1 MLKNF
6 SKKLKTYRKTKGLSL
21 QELSIKTNLSVS
33 YLSLLENGERKN
45 PSLDTLAKIANAFD
59 IDILKLLDL

>member
-45 PSLDTLAKIANAFD
+45 PSLDTLDKIANAFD

>member
-21 QELSIKTNLSVS
+21 QDLSIKTNLSVS

-45 PSLDTLAKIANAFD
+45 PSLDTLDKIANAFD

>member
-6 SKKLKTYRKTKGLSL
+6 SKKFKTYRKTIGLSL
-21 QELSIKTNLSVS
+21 QDLSIKTNLSVS

-45 PSLDTLAKIANAFD
+45 PSLDTLDKIANAFD

>member
-1 MLKNF
+1 MLNNF
-6 SKKLKTYRKTKGLSL
+6 SKKLKTYRKTNGLSL

-45 PSLDTLAKIANAFD
+45 PSLDTLDKLATAFN
-59 IDILKLLDL
+59 IDIVDFLDL